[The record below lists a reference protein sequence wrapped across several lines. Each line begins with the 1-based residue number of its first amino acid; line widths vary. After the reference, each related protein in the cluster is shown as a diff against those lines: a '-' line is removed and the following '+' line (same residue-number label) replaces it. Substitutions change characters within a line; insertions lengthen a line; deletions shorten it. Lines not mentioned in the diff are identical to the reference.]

1 MFHDQPL
8 KPLDKAVYWIEYVIR
23 HNGAHH
29 LKTAG
34 DKLNWLQFL
43 SIDVMLV
50 LLIVQFLLL
59 NILFYIMKK
68 MYKLFI
74 LFRETYT
81 ENNDDADKKDK

>member
-1 MFHDQPL
+1 M

-34 DKLNWLQFL
+34 NKLNWIQFL

-50 LLIVQFLLL
+50 LIIFILTFLI
-59 NILFYIMKK
+59 ISFYTMKK
-68 MYKLFI
+68 IYKLFI
-74 LFRETYT
+74 KLRKYDTET
-81 ENNDDADKKDK
+81 NDDNKKDK

>member
-1 MFHDQPL
+1 M

-34 DKLNWLQFL
+34 NQLNWIQFL

-50 LLIVQFLLL
+50 LLLTMFLILIVS
-59 NILFYIMKK
+59 FYTMKI
-68 MYKLFI
+68 MYKWFI
-74 LFRETYT
+74 KYREYHT
-81 ENNDDADKKDK
+81 ETNDDKKEK